1 MGGYGPESFP
11 SAPQSAPAQQQQKVD
26 EPLIDL

>member
-11 SAPQSAPAQQQQKVD
+11 AAPQAAPVQQKVD